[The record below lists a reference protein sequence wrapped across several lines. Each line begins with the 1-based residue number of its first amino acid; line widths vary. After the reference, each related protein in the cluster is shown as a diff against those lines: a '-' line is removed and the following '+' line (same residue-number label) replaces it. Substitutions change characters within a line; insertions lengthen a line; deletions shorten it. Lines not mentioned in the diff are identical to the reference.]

1 MRYKPIHILLVEDNP
16 ADIDLMREALISNRI
31 PFRLTIAQTAG
42 DALDVAFRRGDYTSS
57 PKPDIV
63 MLDLKLGTES
73 GHDVL
78 RQLKTATETHCIPVI
93 VLSSSG
99 ADPDV
104 REAYGAF
111 ANCYITKPFQLDEF
125 VEVVRQVEN
134 FWARVA
140 VLPEF

>member
-16 ADIDLMREALISNRI
+16 ADLEVMREALISNRI
-31 PFRLTIAQTAG
+31 PFRLTTAQTAG
-42 DALDVAFRRGDYTSS
+42 EALDVAFRRGARSNS
-57 PKPDIV
+57 ERPDIV
-63 MLDLKLGTES
+63 LLDLKLGTES

-78 RQLKTATETHCIPVI
+78 RQLKGNPETHCIPVVI
-93 VLSSSG
+93 LSSSA

-125 VEVVRQVEN
+125 VYVVRRVEN

-140 VLPEF
+140 VLPDR